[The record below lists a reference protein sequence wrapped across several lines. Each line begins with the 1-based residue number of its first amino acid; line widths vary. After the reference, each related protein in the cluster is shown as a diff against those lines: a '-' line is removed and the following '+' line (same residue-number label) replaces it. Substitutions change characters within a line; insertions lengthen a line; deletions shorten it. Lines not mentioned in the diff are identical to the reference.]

1 MRSPSTAAQSG
12 MRGRLPVD
20 SRMASASISVT
31 PSAVS
36 TAISWA
42 PLSRAVPWIMRTPWL
57 RSSSTMLSSS
67 RVSMSLMRL
76 RTPSRSSRALALA
89 RPIPS
94 LVSTNPMRPAVA
106 IMAFDGM
113 QSCRWAA
120 PPTTSRSIIVTSAP
134 SRAAVVAAVLP
145 AGPPPM
151 ITKRRGMPTGYGR
164 RPPASP
170 PASTLGSGQAHQAVV
185 GGEQPAGQPQADD
198 HDVGA
203 DAAEDEVHDRRLHP
217 GLAQREAG
225 LDLGPAVGE
234 LAEDAAGGDHHA
246 ANGVADH
253 HAGDRHDR
261 PADVGVDAEAEH
273 HEQADRRGRR
283 DRHEGEAGEAGDLAC
298 APAHRDGG
306 KAHHPPHPQPRPN
319 HRGVL
324 VDDEHQEIA
333 HGEQLDDRAAAGPEH
348 LALEPQ
354 ALPDRQAHGHGNE
367 DERQRQAR
375 PPDRGI

>member
-1 MRSPSTAAQSG
+1 MRPSEHRTATPSSMRSMSTAAQSG

-185 GGEQPAGQPQADD
+185 GGEQPAGQPKADD
-198 HDVGA
+198 YDVGG
-203 DAAEDEVHDRRLHP
+203 DAAEDEVHDRRLHQHGVDGVAVGQDETGHRPGQEHQPDRLGALDLRGQGRPQGRADERFRRLLP

-225 LDLGPAVGE
+225 LHLGPAVRE
-234 LAEDAAGGDHHA
+234 LAEDAAGG
-246 ANGVADH
+246 GPPPPP
-253 HAGDRHDR
+253 GGGGPSSRGGGR
-261 PADVGVDAEAEH
+261 PPPPP
-273 HEQADRRGRR
+273 RG
-283 DRHEGEAGEAGDLAC
+283 GG
-298 APAHRDGG
+298 PGG
-306 KAHHPPHPQPRPN
+306 KNP
-319 HRGVL
+319 
-324 VDDEHQEIA
+324 
-333 HGEQLDDRAAAGPEH
+333 
-348 LALEPQ
+348 
-354 ALPDRQAHGHGNE
+354 
-367 DERQRQAR
+367 
-375 PPDRGI
+375 

>member
-1 MRSPSTAAQSG
+1 MRSRSTAAQSG

-36 TAISWA
+36 TAIAWA

-57 RSSSTMLSSS
+57 LSSSTMLSSS
-67 RVSMSLMRL
+67 RVSMSFMRL
-76 RTPSRSSRALALA
+76 RTPSRSSCAVALA
-89 RPIPS
+89 RPMPS
-94 LVSTNPMRPAVA
+94 LASTSPMRPAVA

-113 QSCRWAA
+113 QSRRWAA

-170 PASTLGSGQAHQAVV
+170 PVSTLGSGEAHQAVV

-198 HDVGA
+198 HDVGG
-203 DAAEDEVHDRRLHP
+203 DAAEDEVHDRRLHQHGVDGVDVGQDETGHRPGQEHQPDRLGALDLRGEGRAQGRADERLRCLLP

-225 LDLGPAVGE
+225 LDLGPA
-234 LAEDAAGGDHHA
+234 GGGGA
-246 ANGVADH
+246 PG
-253 HAGDRHDR
+253 G
-261 PADVGVDAEAEH
+261 GGGGGG
-273 HEQADRRGRR
+273 RGR
-283 DRHEGEAGEAGDLAC
+283 
-298 APAHRDGG
+298 P
-306 KAHHPPHPQPRPN
+306 
-319 HRGVL
+319 
-324 VDDEHQEIA
+324 
-333 HGEQLDDRAAAGPEH
+333 
-348 LALEPQ
+348 
-354 ALPDRQAHGHGNE
+354 
-367 DERQRQAR
+367 AR
-375 PPDRGI
+375 PPRKAGQPPSPTDRGRARPVRPPVTPRYPQ